1 MGKNKSQPILPK
13 KKSNSNATRK
23 RRKVTNNSEKP
34 NASEGTKEDS
44 NDSMSVIA
52 DKIECGVNSLPD
64 PSEGTESKIK
74 YVEAPI
80 PKVNPWKK
88 NEISSDKLKET
99 NTINA
104 TISPKLSCENSL
116 LECKFT
122 ATNLEGTDIAITDSQ
137 SVSSV
142 FQAIGGG
149 NAWRGTADTIS
160 KLGPLQDAKPSTMRD
175 TDNWPLLQDMSSA
188 GTSATKARSTPPKEE
203 ALANTN
209 HVNKKDSN
217 ISNSEN
223 SSISGDFVQ
232 DIVHDKSDKDYENIE
247 TDLPTDLGKTCIND
261 SKEN

>member
-1 MGKNKSQPILPK
+1 MYCSIFLQTKSQPILPK

-34 NASEGTKEDS
+34 NTSEGTKEDS
-44 NDSMSVIA
+44 NDSMSVSA

-99 NTINA
+99 NKDQICNISDIAEPDDKKLYDESNNSDNLRNSAAIQVKEDKTLQETTTINA
-104 TISPKLSCENSL
+104 TTSPKLSCENSL

-149 NAWRGTADTIS
+149 NAWRGSADTMS
-160 KLGPLQDAKPSTMRD
+160 KLGPLQDAKVD
-175 TDNWPLLQDMSSA
+175 ELF
-188 GTSATKARSTPPKEE
+188 AT
-203 ALANTN
+203 
-209 HVNKKDSN
+209 
-217 ISNSEN
+217 IF
-223 SSISGDFVQ
+223 IFVQ
-232 DIVHDKSDKDYENIE
+232 DIKYMSI
-247 TDLPTDLGKTCIND
+247 
-261 SKEN
+261 